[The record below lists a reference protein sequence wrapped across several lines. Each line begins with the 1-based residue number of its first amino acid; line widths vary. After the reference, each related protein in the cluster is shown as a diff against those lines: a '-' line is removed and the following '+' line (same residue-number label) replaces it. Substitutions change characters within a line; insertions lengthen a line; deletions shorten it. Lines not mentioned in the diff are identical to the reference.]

1 MKSSSEKIMDKQR
14 VNLYHKNLTYIKDRI
29 KYYKI
34 NQYPKGTCEAIEWI
48 ESFTYIKGLSLL
60 KQSKFNRNLIKLIL
74 MTCDQEFIYKMY
86 ELKNKH
92 RDESLGL
99 LEFTNK
105 LKFYLSGQ
113 KRSKLSQAILNEN
126 IMKIDESVYRS
137 KLNMQLK
144 KQKEIMELNENEKY
158 WLERASNKL
167 KSKIEGKGTPTFSE
181 IIEHGKIY
189 CHTDMELNVSVTIT
203 CKLYGYYW
211 VMVTSRARY
220 TITPDKHY
228 KMVPYLTSE
237 HALQK
242 AKEMFNEEVALQL
255 NVNKKKVDKEKTKQK
270 EKEKVNVDISNVAK
284 AMGIVECDEDIDD
297 IF

>member
-1 MKSSSEKIMDKQR
+1 MKLKSEKIMDKQR
-14 VNLYHKNLTYIKDRI
+14 VKLYHKNLTYIKDRI
-29 KYYKI
+29 KYYKA

-48 ESFTYIKGLSLL
+48 ESFTYVKGLPLF
-60 KQSKFNRNLIKLIL
+60 KQSRFNRNLIKLVLI
-74 MTCDQEFIYKMY
+74 TCDQEFVYKMY
-86 ELKNKH
+86 DLRSRFK
-92 RDESLGL
+92 DESLGL
-99 LEFTNK
+99 MEFTNK
-105 LKFYLSGQ
+105 LKFHLSGQ

-137 KLNMQLK
+137 KLNMQLR
-144 KQKEIMELNENEKY
+144 KQKEIIELNDNEKY
-158 WLERASNKL
+158 WLEKASDEL
-167 KSKIEGKGTPTFSE
+167 KAKIEDKGTPTFSE

-228 KMVPYLTSE
+228 KMVPYLTNE
-237 HALQK
+237 QALQK

-255 NVNKKKVDKEKTKQK
+255 SVNKQKTDKEKAKQK
-270 EKEKVNVDISNVAK
+270 EREKVNVDISNVAK
-284 AMGIVECDEDIDD
+284 AMGIVECEEDVDD